1 MSAATMLPVVWGE
14 GVQRTAIAAVAV
26 KRQPSTVASERPA
39 EELAFYRKH
48 TQLMLRRFMHMS
60 MQMGRTPSLLGE
72 QVFRGRVSSYRLRS
86 FEDAVIA
93 DLCVLKS
100 QMGSL
105 LGDGQP
111 GRLKVLE
118 DHVERHELRWQRA
131 KGFAAAVGVLF
142 TLLQL
147 AVEVIRR
154 YQ

>member
-1 MSAATMLPVVWGE
+1 MSEFEA
-14 GVQRTAIAAVAV
+14 
-26 KRQPSTVASERPA
+26 
-39 EELAFYRKH
+39 
-48 TQLMLRRFMHMS
+48 
-60 MQMGRTPSLLGE
+60 
-72 QVFRGRVSSYRLRS
+72 QVL
-86 FEDAVIA
+86 A

-111 GRLKVLE
+111 GRLKILE

-142 TLLQL
+142 TLLQV
-147 AVEVIRR
+147 AVEVVRR